1 MRNMTTSL
9 SIGSLGI
16 GSLGLGVLCLACLL
30 AGCEVSSM
38 PAPSASSETNSDAA
52 AAAPVATIGA
62 PEQEPVPSVDPSLPM
77 AKVERGDLRFVE
89 GYRQGYERAVREGRP
104 MLVFFTAQWCH
115 FCHQMASEAFTNPQV
130 VDLSQRFVCILVD
143 ADAEPKVC
151 EQFGVRGYPTIQFLT
166 PRGVPLN
173 RMVGKKPGHQLMMAM
188 QAALQNVARRAEANN
203 RRG

>member
-1 MRNMTTSL
+1 MRNMTVPFRVG
-9 SIGSLGI
+9 SIGI
-16 GSLGLGVLCLACLL
+16 GAWFLACLL
-30 AGCEVSSM
+30 AGCEVSTV
-38 PAPSASSETNSDAA
+38 PSPNASPETKTDAT
-52 AAAPVATIGA
+52 AAAPIGTLGA
-62 PEQEPVPSVDPSLPM
+62 PEQQPAPSVESSLPM
-77 AKVERGDLRFVE
+77 AKVERGNLHFVE
-89 GYRQGYERAVREGRP
+89 GYRKGYDRALREGRP

-115 FCHQMASEAFTNPQV
+115 FCHQMASDAFTNPQV

-143 ADAEPKVC
+143 ADAEPQVC